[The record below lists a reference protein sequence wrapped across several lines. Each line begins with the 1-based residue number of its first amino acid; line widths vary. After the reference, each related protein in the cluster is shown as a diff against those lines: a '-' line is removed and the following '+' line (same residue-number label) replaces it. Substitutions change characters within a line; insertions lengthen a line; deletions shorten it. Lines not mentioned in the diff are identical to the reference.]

1 MLRMLAGE
9 RTEVRFAPRAPA
21 GRHVR
26 LEELAER
33 HPAARA
39 APDGIL
45 EEGDRT
51 VRVAGRAV
59 DVPQVGGERDHGG
72 EDPAALEHRDDGA
85 GLACH
90 ADTAA
95 TSGHTA
101 HSGHDVPVRTGA
113 SAHRRAF
120 WGLPMLRRAAD
131 TGRAAEVDNG
141 VRLRFPQE
149 VSQMKVLKRVSLA
162 LALSAPLAVLPPS
175 GALAETLVPFT
186 ALLNGPQ
193 QVPPENSPSQGV
205 ALVVL
210 VKDTNVVCW
219 RISYSP
225 LAGTETVAHFH
236 GPAAPG
242 QNAAILVNITPVP
255 SPVGSPK
262 HACVPF
268 TKDQVKLLTKGLL
281 YINIHSSVALN
292 GEIRGQVLPDKV
304 KYKNV
309 PAPTSPSG
317 AFLE

>member
-1 MLRMLAGE
+1 MLAGE

-33 HPAARA
+33 YPAARA

-51 VRVAGRAV
+51 DRVAGRAV

-101 HSGHDVPVRTGA
+101 HSGRDVPVRAGA
-113 SAHRRAF
+113 
-120 WGLPMLRRAAD
+120 
-131 TGRAAEVDNG
+131 N
-141 VRLRFPQE
+141 
-149 VSQMKVLKRVSLA
+149 
-162 LALSAPLAVLPPS
+162 
-175 GALAETLVPFT
+175 
-186 ALLNGPQ
+186 
-193 QVPPENSPSQGV
+193 
-205 ALVVL
+205 
-210 VKDTNVVCW
+210 
-219 RISYSP
+219 
-225 LAGTETVAHFH
+225 

-281 YINIHSSVALN
+281 YINVHSSVALN
-292 GEIRGQVLPDKV
+292 GAIRGKVLPDKV

-309 PAPTSPSG
+309 PAPTSPSD